1 MLEGLLEEKRIVG
14 IKRTA
19 EMSVLGEKDENGMLV
34 RPPTFANPGKR
45 GHGRYLI
52 NETDGRTE
60 VDIDTRERQNR
71 RAAEVLHEKFAIALP
86 DKRINKGGA
95 GTRGEVRIGELGHR
109 AADAGVRASSFADEA
124 RTAFQA
130 VLGGDYSHLAR
141 LDPTSLLF
149 GAFDSRDTG
158 AKVTG
163 VYSSRIT
170 GHGVTP
176 IQSGTQ
182 YRGFIEDKR
191 LAAETYKDREG
202 FATLL
207 TSDKSAAET
216 GLVNQ
221 PVPTVENGEVPLG
234 GEHMVGVRV
243 RRIVRTTTL
252 DIVRVRKFDP
262 EWVRQYVFG
271 LGLLCLTAEYD
282 HDLRQGCHLLE
293 TSIQTVAVERNGA
306 EAVWECDADE
316 LLREV
321 TDLSHKNVPK
331 KGVSCAFDVERAEAD
346 MESRKAK
353 KAKKV
358 KKTPGSRDESAK

>member
-1 MLEGLLEEKRIVG
+1 MLEGLLEDRRIVG

-19 EMSVLGEKDENGMLV
+19 EMSVLGERDENGMLV
-34 RPPTFANPGKR
+34 RPPTFANPGKP

-52 NETDGRTE
+52 NETGGLTE

-71 RAAEVLHEKFAIALP
+71 RAAEALHEKFAHTLP
-86 DKRINKGGA
+86 DKRITGGA
-95 GTRGEVRIGELGHR
+95 GTRGKVRIGELGHR
-109 AADAGVRASSFADEA
+109 AADAGVRASSFSDEA
-124 RTAFQA
+124 RIAFLA
-130 VLGGDYSHLAR
+130 VLEGDYSHLAL

-163 VYSSRIT
+163 IYCSRIT

-182 YRGFIEDKR
+182 YRGFIEEKR
-191 LAAETYKDREG
+191 LAAETYKDCEG

-207 TSDKSAAET
+207 TSEKSAAET

-221 PVPTVENGEVPLG
+221 PVPTVENGEVPRG

-252 DIVRVRKFDP
+252 DMVRVRKLDP

-293 TSIQTVAVERNGA
+293 TSIQTVTVERNGT
-306 EAVWECDADE
+306 ETVWECDADE

-321 TDLSHKNVPK
+321 TEISHEHVPEK
-331 KGVSCAFDVERAEAD
+331 RVSSAFDVTRAEAD
-346 MESRKAK
+346 MKSRKDR

-358 KKTPGSRDESAK
+358 KKAPGSGDESAG